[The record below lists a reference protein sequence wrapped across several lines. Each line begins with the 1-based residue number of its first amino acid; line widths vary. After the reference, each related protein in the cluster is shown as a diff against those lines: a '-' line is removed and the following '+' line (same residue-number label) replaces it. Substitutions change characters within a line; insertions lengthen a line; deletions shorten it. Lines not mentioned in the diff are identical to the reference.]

1 MKQLKPCKPQQN
13 TSDWHSISITSCSR
27 ARPPVIGCSPHICLN
42 VYMFECLYV
51 HTFWEGCKYWILDI
65 ERQTLRCTKTRRT
78 KNNLSSKINFPVTS
92 TTGSKPSL
100 TSYCWTQSLRHFWGG
115 SINNI
120 SELDQFIIRAINRGP
135 FHSTVAKAWKL
146 VPTYFSPGWHKVR
159 EPGSVLSRKR
169 AITTFLSGKFMT
181 TRSSIVFEDFLS
193 SSIAP
198 QVMPPCFS
206 HKH

>member
-1 MKQLKPCKPQQN
+1 MAGVVGLINSRPSSLNLWRISSYRRFWEKYRN
-13 TSDWHSISITSCSR
+13 TWVLERASVSKKSQWAFLSAAAKNKINTHITPEQRETNAWSSR

-65 ERQTLRCTKTRRT
+65 EWQTLRCTKIRRT

-100 TSYCWTQSLRHFWGG
+100 TSYYWTQSLRHFWGG

-120 SELDQFIIRAINRGP
+120 SELDIHNSCHQQGP
-135 FHSTVAKAWKL
+135 FPQHSCKR
-146 VPTYFSPGWHKVR
+146 R
-159 EPGSVLSRKR
+159 EN
-169 AITTFLSGKFMT
+169 
-181 TRSSIVFEDFLS
+181 
-193 SSIAP
+193 
-198 QVMPPCFS
+198 
-206 HKH
+206 